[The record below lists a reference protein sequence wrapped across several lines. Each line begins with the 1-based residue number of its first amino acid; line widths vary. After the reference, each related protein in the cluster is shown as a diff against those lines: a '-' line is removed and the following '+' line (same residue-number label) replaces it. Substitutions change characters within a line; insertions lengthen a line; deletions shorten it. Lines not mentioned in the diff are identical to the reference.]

1 MYEEKTINGYET
13 PPLASPDS
21 PLHQAQVRQN
31 TEVAGLW
38 EAVRALQERLEPVL
52 MSDMTDA
59 ATKAQE
65 GFTGRSTAVVGVNLT
80 TSEIIGVRSAINDL
94 LVRLEV

>member
-13 PPLASPDS
+13 PTLASPDS
-21 PLHQAQVRQN
+21 PLHQAQVKQN
-31 TEVAGLW
+31 TEIAVLW
-38 EAVRALQERLEPVL
+38 EAVRALQKRLEPVL
-52 MSDMTDA
+52 MSDTTDA

-65 GFTGRSTAVVGVNLT
+65 GFTGRSTAVVDINLST
-80 TSEIIGVRSAINDL
+80 NEIVGVRSTINDL